1 MPIVQFT
8 RRFSMA
14 HRLITDV
21 TSRCAVPHGHNEY
34 VKVTLEPTAPIEF
47 GGSNYAASF
56 AQLKTRWHGF
66 VDRSLDH
73 AFQLSLKD
81 PLLGYFR
88 EHEPHHLNQVLTI
101 DGDPTTEALVIA
113 LWRKLE
119 AFIADEGLPFRLT
132 ELAIE
137 ETPTNTVLSRGLSA
151 AERAWAVGAWCD
163 RADNSINDLI
173 PTETWA

>member
-14 HRLITDV
+14 HRLIADA

-34 VKVTLEPTAPIEF
+34 VKVALEPTTEIEF

-73 AFQLSLKD
+73 AFQLNLTD
-81 PLLGYFR
+81 PLLGYFK
-88 EHEPHHLNQVLTI
+88 EHEAHRLNQVLTM

-119 AFIADEGLPFRLT
+119 AIIAAEGLPFRLA

-137 ETPTNTVLSRGLSA
+137 ETPTNTVLARGLTE
-151 AERAWAVGAWCD
+151 AERAWPLAGWCD
-163 RADNSINDLI
+163 RADNSINDIL
-173 PTETWA
+173 PPETWA

>member
-1 MPIVQFT
+1 MPLVQFT

-14 HRLITDV
+14 HRLIADA
-21 TSRCAVPHGHNEY
+21 TSRCAVPHGHNEF
-34 VKVTLEPTAPIEF
+34 VRVTLEPTAEIDF

-56 AQLKTRWHGF
+56 ARLKSRWHGF

-73 AFQLSLKD
+73 AFQLNLDD
-81 PLLGYFR
+81 PLLGFFQQ
-88 EHEPHHLNQVLTI
+88 HEPHRLNQVLTI

-119 AFIADEGLPFRLT
+119 AILADEALPFRLA

-151 AERAWAVGAWCD
+151 AERAWSPGAWCD
-163 RADNSINDLI
+163 RADNSINDLL
-173 PTETWA
+173 PAETWA

>member
-14 HRLITDV
+14 HRLIADA

-34 VKVTLEPTAPIEF
+34 VKVTLEPTTEIEF

-56 AQLKTRWHGF
+56 AQLKTRWHRF

-73 AFQLSLKD
+73 AFQLNLND
-81 PLLGYFR
+81 PLLTFFKD
-88 EHEPHHLNQVLTI
+88 HEPHRLNQVLTI

-119 AFIADEGLPFRLT
+119 AIILDEGLPFRLT

-151 AERAWAVGAWCD
+151 AERAWSPGAWCD
-163 RADNSINDLI
+163 RADNSINDILA
-173 PTETWA
+173 PETWA